1 VFWCNENCIPES
13 RCRRMEIGMMVKRII
28 AGSIV
33 TLLLSVSSL
42 AAACD
47 LSCAFGGANSDCHS
61 QETPFQ
67 DSANAGMKMDGM
79 DMAGMTMLDISKGES
94 QQPDSA
100 ISSPTPGHPL
110 IGEMGVCEK
119 QPCYDGPAI
128 ASKTARFVDSQIH
141 SFVAIIEAPGTEVS
155 LPFSYD
161 ARDDI
166 ASYRPLDLNPLQL
179 TLRI

>member
-1 VFWCNENCIPES
+1 MLWRTASCNLEL
-13 RCRRMEIGMMVKRII
+13 RRRRMEIGMMVKRII

-79 DMAGMTMLDISKGES
+79 DMAGMTMPDVSKGES

-100 ISSPTPGHPL
+100 ISSPTPGHPA
-110 IGEMGVCEK
+110 IGEMGACEK

-128 ASKTARFVDSQIH
+128 SAKTVRFVDSQIH
-141 SFVAIIEAPGTEVS
+141 FLVAIIEAPGVEVS
-155 LPFSYD
+155 LPFLYD

-166 ASYRPLDLNPLQL
+166 AFYRPLDVSPLQL
-179 TLRI
+179 PLRI

>member
-1 VFWCNENCIPES
+1 VLWRTAGCNLES
-13 RCRRMEIGMMVKRII
+13 RRRRMEIGMMVKRII

-47 LSCAFGGANSDCHS
+47 LSCAFAGADSDCHS

-79 DMAGMTMLDISKGES
+79 DMAGMTMPDTSKGET

-100 ISSPTPGHPL
+100 ISSPTPGHPA
-110 IGEMGVCEK
+110 IGEMGACEK

-128 ASKTARFVDSQIH
+128 SAKTARFVDSQIH
-141 SFVAIIEAPGTEVS
+141 SLVAFIEAPGAEVS
-155 LPFSYD
+155 LPFLYE

-166 ASYRPLDLNPLQL
+166 ALYRRLDVNPLQL